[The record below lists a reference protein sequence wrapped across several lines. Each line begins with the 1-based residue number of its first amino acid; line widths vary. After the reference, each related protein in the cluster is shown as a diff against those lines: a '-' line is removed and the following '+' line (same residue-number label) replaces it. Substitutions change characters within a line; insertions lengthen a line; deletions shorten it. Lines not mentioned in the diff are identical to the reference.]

1 MNQKILRLA
10 AAGLLGMTLCGSSLP
25 AYAAPAWTLPSEGVQ
40 MENTAKQAYI

>member
-25 AYAAPAWTLPSEGVQ
+25 AYAAPGMDAPL
-40 MENTAKQAYI
+40 